1 MNNTLPAV
9 SGDFGESPELTFPG
23 HEAPSGLHV
32 EVLKEGTGIT
42 VQPGH
47 EIEVH
52 YHGQIWDGR
61 VFDSSFRRGAT
72 TSFPIGVGMVI
83 RGWDQGIP
91 GKNVGSRLL
100 ISIPPE
106 KGYGPAGNPRAGI
119 RGTDTLVFVVD
130 IVSAR

>member
-1 MNNTLPAV
+1 MDINLPAV
-9 SGDFGESPELTFPG
+9 SGGFGDNPELTFDSP
-23 HEAPSGLHV
+23 EAPKGFHV
-32 EVLKEGTGIT
+32 QVLVEGTGPV

-47 EIEVH
+47 EIEVN
-52 YHGQIWDGR
+52 YHGQIWNGR
-61 VFDSSFRRGAT
+61 VFDSSFRRGAS

-83 RGWDQGIP
+83 KGWDQGIP

-106 KGYGPAGNPRAGI
+106 KGYGVNGNPRAGI

-130 IVSAR
+130 ILGVK